1 MTKLSNE
8 EKQQIISL
16 IETKKKNVGTYEAVA
31 NFCKVSPATITQLR
45 KNQYQAE
52 GDDMWLQVGIELGFK
67 QAATQNNSTWV
78 VVPTKD
84 YKLLRTVAID
94 AKNKS
99 LFIPISDVAG
109 MGKTACLKA
118 ISVELAEHNTFYI
131 RCWDWGKKEFLFNL
145 CKCLGI
151 DAGRGFKTPNDLLI
165 LVIDFFKGRAT
176 QKPLLIIDEADKLK
190 GSALRFLIPL
200 YNECEDMLGCLIAG
214 TENLEKEIKR
224 GVRYQAKGYDE
235 IDSRFGRKYIKLLGC
250 TINDVKKDVCEVR
263 NICRA
268 NGCVDEVVISGI
280 IEECK
285 PIRKLI
291 KVENKEQSIRVIT
304 DLRRLKRL
312 VQKEQLKST
321 PNL

>member
-1 MTKLSNE
+1 MTKLTIQ

-16 IETKKKNVGTYEAVA
+16 IEQKKINLGSYDAVA
-31 NFCKVSPATITQLR
+31 NYCSISAATVTQLR
-45 KNQYQAE
+45 KNKYQAE
-52 GDDMWLQVGIELGFK
+52 GDDMWLDVGLKLGFK
-67 QAATQNNSTWV
+67 QASSQGNSNWII
-78 VVPTKD
+78 VPTKD

-118 ISVELAEHNTFYI
+118 ISEEMAQHNTFYI

-151 DAGRGFKTPNDLLI
+151 DAGRGFKTPNDLLV
-165 LVIDFFKGRAT
+165 LVIDFFKSRAT

-190 GSALRFLIPL
+190 ASALRFLIPL

-250 TINDVKKDVCEVR
+250 TEGEAKE
-263 NICRA
+263 ICTA
-268 NGCVDEVVISGI
+268 NGLLNDAAIKEI

-285 PIRKLI
+285 PVRKFI
-291 KVENKEQSIRVIT
+291 KVQGREQSIRVIT

-312 VQKEQLKST
+312 VQKQQLKST